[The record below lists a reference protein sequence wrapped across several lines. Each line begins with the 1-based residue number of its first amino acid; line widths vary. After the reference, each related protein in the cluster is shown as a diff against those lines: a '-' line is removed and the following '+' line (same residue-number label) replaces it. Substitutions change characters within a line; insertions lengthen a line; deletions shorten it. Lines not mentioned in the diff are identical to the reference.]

1 MNVDHDARRRLAG
14 LARWLAVGRISNEEF
29 EERRRDGT
37 EAALHDVYF
46 YGLWPLYDD
55 FVEHRLVGRWA
66 LTPERRRRVAR
77 LVLFLRS
84 GRPYRY
90 PRATGIT
97 HIPALLLS
105 MATSGWF
112 GGTWLRWRWRGGDQ
126 SVWPFFSQQEYRE
139 ALRRPVYLSG
149 GMTAQPQ

>member
-1 MNVDHDARRRLAG
+1 MNVDHQARRRLAE

-29 EERRRDGT
+29 EERRRDGA
-37 EAALHDVYF
+37 EAALHDIYL

-66 LTPERRRRVAR
+66 LTREVRRRVAR

-84 GRPYRY
+84 GQPYRY

-97 HIPALLLS
+97 HLPALLLS
-105 MATSGWF
+105 FVTLGWF
-112 GGTWLRWRWRGGDQ
+112 GRIWLR
-126 SVWPFFSQQEYRE
+126 
-139 ALRRPVYLSG
+139 
-149 GMTAQPQ
+149 